1 MRIAARLL
9 ASVLLLTLSM
19 PVALINAD
27 TGDAIAISGLSGTE
41 TAGTSDSFTVTGL
54 TSGIEDPTYTGTVT
68 FTSSDPSAVLPPP
81 YMFDGSEG
89 HHVFSVTFQTA
100 GVQSVTATD
109 DSSLT
114 DSANTTVG
122 AGNAFLVVANSS
134 LADLASGGN
143 RNISATV
150 TDAFG
155 NPVIGDSVA
164 FTQSGT
170 GSVSG
175 LASDT
180 TNSSGVAS
188 VTATGN
194 IAGTVVIKAAD
205 GSIHDSVTFDVVA
218 GPLDHIN
225 VTPSLATVS
234 PGQSQSYTT
243 TAFDNANNTIGDE
256 TGSAVLTITP
266 NGSCTTTSCSAAV
279 GGTHTIHAAFSGKT
293 DTATLDVGNNSPV
306 ANPDSKTVLENAAS
320 TAIAVLANDTD
331 ADNDTLTVTS
341 VTNPPHGTASVDGDS
356 GGVHYTPDVN
366 YNGSDSFSY
375 DISDGNGGVDTG
387 LVSITVSAVNQ
398 VPSFTGG
405 GNDTTLED
413 SGGQTISHWAT
424 SISKGASNESGQLLN
439 FIVTDNN
446 NPLFSVQPQVDAG
459 SGDLTYTPAANANGT
474 ALVTVKLHDNGG
486 VASGGVD
493 TSATQTMTITVTSV
507 NDAPTF
513 TAGADQAVLENSAAR
528 TVAGWATLL
537 SPGPANES
545 GQVLSINTTNDNN
558 GLFSAQPSVSLTGT
572 LTFTPAAN
580 ANGSAIV
587 SVTLSDNGG
596 TASGGDDSTTKTF
609 TISVSPVNQ
618 VPSFVGGADDT
629 TLEDSGAQS
638 ITNWATSINKGAPN
652 EAGQSLNFIV
662 TNTNNAL
669 FSTQPD
675 VNASTGSLTYTPAAN
690 ANGVATVTVKLHDD
704 GGTLGGGV
712 DTSAP
717 QTMTIT
723 VTAVNDTPTFTDPA
737 DQTINE
743 DAGAQIAAGLSA
755 PVTAGPSNESGQVLT
770 FLVTNDNNALFSA
783 QPTLNT
789 ATGTL
794 TYTPAANANGSAV
807 VTAVLSDNGG
817 TANGGDDSLT
827 HTFTIT
833 VRSVN
838 DAPSFV
844 KGADQTLAEQSSPS
858 TQTVVGW
865 ATGFSPG
872 PSQESGQTVL
882 AYNILTDDHPLLFSV
897 QPAISTN
904 GTLTY
909 KLAANRNGVAN
920 ISLNVQDSGGTANGG
935 VDISPTQTFK
945 ITVTGVDHP
954 PAATNDLP
962 VIIEGSGPTTIDVL
976 ANDNDPDGDN
986 LTIAGIRQGARGHV
1000 AMAANRKSLTYDP
1013 TGTFVGTDSFIYSVS
1028 DGRGGLAVATVFVT
1042 IAKDTIAPIATAP
1055 VAWITT
1061 RAVGTTA
1068 SIVVTFSGTDQGLGI
1083 KNFQLSESRNNGPWV
1098 ATPVVVGAHSIVRIV
1113 TIGSLYQYRVR
1124 AVDLAGNIG
1133 PWANLANFTP
1143 TLFQE
1148 SSGTYTQTWTGSH
1161 PAYALGKRLV
1171 FNRTPRGNASF
1182 TCTCSSISVISPKG
1196 PGQGGGRV
1204 YIDGTFVATVSE
1216 FNSKTLGPLVLFAHT
1231 WTTKGSHRIDI
1242 VNTGVQ
1248 FDVDAFLTLQ

>member
-122 AGNAFLVVANSS
+122 ADNAFLVVANAS

-194 IAGTVVIKAAD
+194 VAGPVTIKAAD
-205 GSIHDSVTFDVVA
+205 GGHNGTVSFDVVA
-218 GPLDHIN
+218 GPLDHIT
-225 VTPSLATVS
+225 VSPSSATVS
-234 PGQSQSYTT
+234 PGQSQAYTT

-256 TGSAVLTITP
+256 TGVAVLSIARGT
-266 NGSCTTTSCSAAV
+266 CTATSCSAGQSGA
-279 GGTHTIHAAFSGKT
+279 HTVTSSFGGKT
-293 DTATLDVGNNSPV
+293 NTATLNVGNNPPV
-306 ANPDSKTVLENAAS
+306 ATPDSKTVLENAAS
-320 TAIAVLANDTD
+320 TAIDVLLNDTD
-331 ADNDTLTVTS
+331 ADSDTLTVTG
-341 VTNPPHGTASVDGDS
+341 VTDPPHGTATVDGD
-356 GGVHYTPDVN
+356 GFGVHYTPNAD

-375 DISDGNGGVDTG
+375 DISDGKGGTDTG
-387 LVSITVSAVNQ
+387 LVSITVTAVNQ
-398 VPSFTGG
+398 VPSFNGG
-405 GNDTTLED
+405 GNDTTNED
-413 SGGQTISHWAT
+413 SGGQTVTAWAT

-446 NPLFSVQPQVDAG
+446 AGLFSIPPTVNAG
-459 SGDLTYTPAANANGT
+459 SGDLTYTPLANANGS

-486 VASGGVD
+486 TAFGGVD
-493 TSATQTMTITVTSV
+493 TSAPQTMTITVNSV

-513 TAGADQAVLENSAAR
+513 NAGADQAVLENSAAK
-528 TVAGWATLL
+528 TVASWATAL

-580 ANGSAIV
+580 ANGSATV

-596 TASGGDDSTTKTF
+596 TALGGDDSTTKTF

-618 VPSFVGGADDT
+618 VPSFVGGADDI
-629 TLEDSGAQS
+629 TLEDSGPQS
-638 ITNWATSINKGAPN
+638 ITNWATSINKGASN
-652 EAGQSLNFIV
+652 ESGQSLDFIV
-662 TNTNNAL
+662 TDNNPAL
-669 FSTQPD
+669 FSTPPD
-675 VNASTGSLTYTPAAN
+675 VNASTGTLTYTPAAN

-737 DQTINE
+737 DQTVNE
-743 DAGAQIAAGLSA
+743 DAGVQIVAGLAA
-755 PVTAGPSNESGQVLT
+755 PVTAGPANESGQALT

-783 QPTLNT
+783 QPSLNT

-794 TYTPAANANGSAV
+794 TYTPVANANGSAV

-817 TANGGDDSLT
+817 IANGGDNSLT

-882 AYNILTDDHPLLFSV
+882 AYNILTNDHPLLFSV

-1133 PWANLANFTP
+1133 PWTNLANFTP

-1161 PAYALGKRLV
+1161 PSYALGKRLV

-1216 FNSKTLGPLVLFAHT
+1216 FNSRTLGPLVLFAHT